1 MKEGQKNERESLR
14 YLIAWLIGRLEEVK
28 EIKSEDENQFAYGE
42 KTAYADCA
50 ECVQKI
56 WSEAAKNGL
65 DFDIEELYPL

>member
-1 MKEGQKNERESLR
+1 M
-14 YLIAWLIGRLEEVK
+14 K
-28 EIKSEDENQFAYGE
+28 EIKSDDENQFAYGE